1 MSQNEWV
8 TPKMI
13 DEAIDFAEANIRSI
27 DFCRRMLLVF
37 RVKGYLTDKQVL
49 ALLRIKAGILRSRSR
64 HY

>member
-1 MSQNEWV
+1 MSRNEYV
-8 TPKMI
+8 TPKMV
-13 DEAIDFAEANIRSI
+13 DEALDFAELNKRSI

-37 RVKGYLTDKQVL
+37 RVKGQLTDNQVL